1 MRSYSTIK
9 AILTS
14 RFTCFRDIRT
24 IWGEQAHITQF
35 LILVTQQNIQSL
47 QLDILHQMR
56 PYSSVEAIRG
66 LVDFHLFS
74 VFGEIGPIQ
83 GPNYPILGSG
93 GTTSYSKSPDSY
105 FTSNEALPKFK
116 GHLRVEFYIFQS
128 IWAIRENWVQIQ
140 PKPFNF

>member
-1 MRSYSTIK
+1 MFHLPKAKSMLVSFFVLLFDFNSFTLITWQRGSDLPQYEGYIHRHLEMSYLQLIISQQMRSYSTIK

-47 QLDILHQMR
+47 QLDILLQMR

-74 VFGEIGPIQ
+74 VFGEIGPI
-83 GPNYPILGSG
+83 
-93 GTTSYSKSPDSY
+93 
-105 FTSNEALPKFK
+105 
-116 GHLRVEFYIFQS
+116 
-128 IWAIRENWVQIQ
+128 
-140 PKPFNF
+140 

>member
-1 MRSYSTIK
+1 MLVSFFVLLFDFNSYTLITWQRGSDLPKYEGYIHRHLEMSYLQLIISQQMRSYSTIK

-14 RFTCFRDIRT
+14 SFTCFRDFRT

-74 VFGEIGPIQ
+74 VFGEIGPI
-83 GPNYPILGSG
+83 
-93 GTTSYSKSPDSY
+93 
-105 FTSNEALPKFK
+105 
-116 GHLRVEFYIFQS
+116 
-128 IWAIRENWVQIQ
+128 
-140 PKPFNF
+140 